1 MQSKETEFKNI
12 LNAEQFHAIAKQY
25 QFQPPFKQ
33 TNVYFDTNDE
43 ALHQHHMG
51 MRIRLFADYA
61 EQTVKTPSPQH
72 IDHQLIETTDKLTVQ
87 QANDLIKANKIYT
100 GGAVAKVLQQH
111 HINITDLK
119 IIARATTTRQLA
131 LLPAGLL
138 TLDQTD
144 YPNGKSDYE
153 LEMEFNPDNYTLSS
167 HFFYNLLND
176 FHISESKMPNKI
188 ARAIANQ

>member
-1 MQSKETEFKNI
+1 
-12 LNAEQFHAIAKQY
+12 
-25 QFQPPFKQ
+25 
-33 TNVYFDTNDE
+33 
-43 ALHQHHMG
+43 MG

-119 IIARATTTRQLA
+119 IIAKATTTRQLA
-131 LLPAGLL
+131 PLPAGLL

-167 HFFYNLLND
+167 NFFHNLLND
-176 FHISESKMPNKI
+176 FHISESKAPNKI